1 MIGEITAL
9 LAKAETVL
17 FLDPVHQTHNS
28 ENGYEW
34 QIKGRGGTRE
44 VRANSGR
51 RRISVIGAL
60 NPLTRRPVTLV
71 TEANCD
77 QETMIVFLGE
87 IRKEYTDTEKTVH
100 VFLDNAGYN
109 RAYRVQTKAKELN
122 ITLHYLPPYSPNL
135 NLIERLWK
143 FFKKKVVKNR
153 YYPTFQEFHDAI
165 VTFFRSIAVHDK
177 ELVTL
182 LSLKFEIIL
191 ES

>member
-1 MIGEITAL
+1 VIDTIKAL
-9 LAKAETVL
+9 IRADETVL
-17 FLDPVHQTHNS
+17 FLDPVHQTHNN

-34 QIKGRGGTRE
+34 QIKGTDGTRQ

-51 RRISVIGAL
+51 RRVNIIGAL
-60 NPLTRRPVTLV
+60 DAVTRKPLTLI

-87 IRKEYTDTEKTVH
+87 IGKEYTDRGKTVH
-100 VFLDNAGYN
+100 VFLDNASYN
-109 RAYRVQTKAKELN
+109 RAYRVQARAKELN
-122 ITLHYLPPYSPNL
+122 IELHYLPPYSPNL

-143 FFKKKVVKNR
+143 FFKKKVIKNH
-153 YYPTFQEFHDAI
+153 YYPTFTEFLEAI
-165 VTFFRSIAVHDK
+165 VSFFHGIAAHDT
-177 ELVTL
+177 ELATL